1 MRRAAACPRA
11 GAEPYGSRHLVPPT
25 PIVVRSMRLP
35 TPSRARVRALLLL
48 LPFLL
53 QLGPARPFKLNVP
66 KVLLP
71 FSRELRVPF
80 VLEAEGGCY
89 AWYSTRHDTVTIEPI
104 YENVTTCSQ
113 KALLSTQSTQATKLS
128 SVVIAEELVTGHLLR
143 CDIIVDMINSIEII
157 SRTREIY
164 VEDSPLELTVRALD
178 VEGNTFSSLSG
189 MTFEWSIA
197 KDDDMESLELSSKIR
212 ILKYSEADYSPPD
225 YIVEMERAEKQGD
238 KILVSGIKT
247 GAAIIKVRIQEPI
260 YKKVAAALVRL
271 LVLEN
276 IFLVPSYDIYLLI
289 GAYIKYKVAKIVQ
302 GKITEVELPLEH
314 YELELHDHILTRGGS
329 ELTPVAKLDKDTAT
343 VTARQLGQISLVFVH
358 KNIHMR
364 AASGLPNCTIYV
376 VEAGFIGFTVYPGD
390 RWVLEVKQ
398 TYTVT
403 VEVYD
408 KASTKVYLS
417 DNLRI
422 THQFPKEYFEEFLSS
437 VNGSYHIVQVLKD
450 GITVIK
456 AALVS
461 VLQAGSEDYLPIPIS
476 HEQEVKIHLPIK
488 LTPSFL
494 AFPHHPME
502 ILYRHKVQVEGGS
515 GNFTW
520 TSSNQTV
527 VTVTIKGV
535 VTAGVVRGQSTV
547 QARDVQNPFHYGE
560 IQVYVLKLT
569 KMEILPFHADIEIG
583 QILEVPLMMYHTDRE
598 TRETIAFTDCSLLAL
613 DISMDKQGVFI
624 LAEEGNQK
632 PGLTFCSSIQLAA
645 KSLGHTLVM
654 VSATVFQEYFETSA
668 TFAAYEPLKS
678 INPVAVAL
686 VTWQSAKQMVF
697 EGGPGPWVLEPSRFF
712 LELIMEHEEKI
723 EVTQVRLPTKR
734 KQNQY
739 IYRTVCLE
747 LGEQVL
753 TFRVGN
759 QPGVLNPSP
768 AVEMVQVTFICAHP
782 ASMSVTPVYK
792 IAAGAHHCPLPQHN
806 KQLIP
811 VSSLR
816 NTVLELAM
824 FDQHRRKFDNFSSLV
839 LEWKSA
845 NETLAHFTDSKSMQ
859 MVAKDDGSG
868 QTRLHGHQL
877 LEVHHI
883 KGTVLIGVS
892 FVRYSERGSPR
903 EVSNLPTS
911 TAVELILVEDVSVVP
926 DNATIYNHP
935 AVKEVFDLVEGSGYF
950 LVNSSEEEM
959 VNTTYLEAESAIKVI
974 PLHPGSLTLEVYD
987 LCLAFLGSS
996 TVYLRV
1002 SDMHELEVDLIDKI
1016 EIGKS
1021 ILVSVRVLGFHR
1033 HPFRSKYFKYM
1044 KLKLQA
1050 ASPIVT
1056 LVRMEQVGEYSEV
1069 YVLRAVTIGQTTVV
1083 AMACDKMER
1092 KFTSTPRKV
1101 EVFPPFKLIPEEM
1114 TLIPH
1119 NMMQVMS
1126 EGGPQPQSI
1135 IHFSISNQTV
1145 AVVNRLGQVT
1155 AKAVGTAIIQGTI
1168 QAVSEDTG
1176 KVIVFS
1182 QGQVELEVVQ
1192 LRAVRIHAP
1201 ATRLITATKMPV
1213 YVMGLTSAL
1222 TPFSFGNANP
1232 GLIFHWSLSKRD
1244 VLDLLPRHSE
1254 VSLQVLPANNFA
1266 MVVYTKAAG
1275 RTSIKVTVQC
1285 LNVSAGQFEGNI
1297 AELSDEVQILVF
1309 DKLLLFSPECPAE
1322 QILMSTNSQLKLY
1335 TNREGAASVSSQI
1348 LQCFPNSSVIEENG
1362 QGLLRAG
1369 AITGTAVLEVTS
1381 LELFGVNQTI
1391 ITGVRVAPVSYLR
1404 ISTSPQLYT
1413 AGSPA
1418 LMAFPLGMAL
1428 TLTVQFY
1435 DNIGEN
1441 FHAQNTQLYLALNR
1455 DDLLLIRPGNKN
1467 YTYIAQAVNRGV
1479 TLLGIWDEKRPGMA
1493 DYIHVPVEHVIEPDL
1508 SKPIAVGDV
1517 ICFSTPLVNQEG
1529 EPGLWQIS
1537 PPGILETDSVSGAA
1551 FVRHAGTATIFH
1563 DIPGIVKTY
1572 REVVVNGSSRLSLHL
1587 GPKSYLTNTMN
1598 SSEFWVFVATSSAG
1612 ASLRGPCSPSQVYA
1626 ITNLLLPES
1635 HLLCQVEFSHTV
1647 LDIPA
1652 RKVFHVRSHFSIE
1665 KGLYAC
1671 IITAKPQSDEVLLAL
1686 SFAEAS
1692 VYVMVCLF
1700 SEQNKDGMQRIL
1712 VPFLPAFYVNQS
1724 ELVFSS
1730 EQLNGK
1736 IRVLG
1741 AEKVLEKLEVRPN
1754 CPVVIVRQPERSPNM
1769 PGLVSYPVSV
1779 ANLTSLQ
1786 QMAAPVL
1793 INLSCIL
1800 TGQSVTIT
1808 VRVLAGQHMFGPCNE
1823 AGIVQQLMGSYQI
1836 LLFTLFAVL
1845 ASTAVIFLTYSAF
1858 LTRMQTVPVV
1868 YVPTTATLQTG
1879 YSYPPVGTQQHNGR
1893 NRTQRWLWSVRRWQ
1907 V

>member
-1 MRRAAACPRA
+1 SLAL
-11 GAEPYGSRHLVPPT
+11 GVPQ
-25 PIVVRSMRLP
+25 RGR
-35 TPSRARVRALLLL
+35 PSPLL

-53 QLGPARPFKLNVP
+53 LLGPARPFRLNVP

-71 FSRELRVPF
+71 FSRDVHVPF
-80 VLEAEGGCY
+80 VLGAEGGCY
-89 AWYSTRHDTVTIEPI
+89 SWYSTRHDTVTIEPI
-104 YENVTTCSQ
+104 YENGTTCSQ

-128 SVVIAEELVTGHLLR
+128 SVVIAEELGVIVDHKLNMSHLLR

-197 KDDDMESLELSSKIR
+197 KDDDMEGLELSSKIR
-212 ILKYSEADYSPPD
+212 ILKYSEAEYSPPD
-225 YIVEMERAEKQGD
+225 YIVEMEQAGKQGD
-238 KILVSGIKT
+238 RTLVSGIKT
-247 GAAIIKVRIQEPI
+247 GAAIIKVRIQEPT

-276 IFLVPSYDIYLLI
+276 IFLIPSYDIYLLV
-289 GAYIKYKVAKIVQ
+289 GAYIQYQVAKIVQ

-314 YELELHDHILTRGGS
+314 YELELRDPIVAPGGS
-329 ELTPVAKLDKDTAT
+329 DLIPVARLDVDTAT
-343 VTARQLGQISLVFVH
+343 VTAVQLGQISLVFVH

-364 AASGLPNCTIYV
+364 AASGLPNCTVYV
-376 VEAGFIGFTVYPGD
+376 VEAGFLGFSVQPGD
-390 RWVLEVKQ
+390 RWVLEVKRA
-398 TYTVT
+398 YTIT

-408 KASTKVYLS
+408 KSSTKVYLS

-422 THQFPKEYFEEFLSS
+422 TRQFPKLYFEEFLSS
-437 VNGSYHIVQVLKD
+437 VNGSYHIVQVLKE

-456 AALVS
+456 ATLVS
-461 VLQAGSEDYLPIPIS
+461 DIS
-476 HEQEVKIHLPIK
+476 KLNWTQPLRTYHEQEVKIYFPIK

-502 ILYRHKVQVEGGS
+502 ILYRYKIQIEGGS

-547 QARDVQNPFHYGE
+547 QARDMQNPFHYGE
-560 IQVYVLKLT
+560 IKVYVLKLT

-583 QILEVPLMMYHTDRE
+583 QVLEVPLMMYHTDRE

-654 VSATVFQEYFETSA
+654 VSVTVFQEYFETSA
-668 TFAAYEPLKS
+668 TFAAYEPLKAL
-678 INPVAVAL
+678 NPVEVAL
-686 VTWQSAKQMVF
+686 VTWQSVKQMVF
-697 EGGPGPWVLEPSRFF
+697 DGGPGPWVLEPSRFF
-712 LELIMEHEEKI
+712 LELTVEHEEKI

-739 IYRTVCLE
+739 IYRILCLE

-753 TFRVGN
+753 TLRVGN

-768 AVEMVQVTFICAHP
+768 AVETVQVTFICAHP

-792 IAAGAHHCPLPQHN
+792 LAAGAQPCPLPQHN

-816 NTVLELAM
+816 NTVLELAV
-824 FDQHRRKFDNFSSLV
+824 FDQHRRKFDNFTSLV

-845 NETLAHFTDSKSMQ
+845 NESLAHFTDSKSMQ

-877 LEVHHI
+877 LEVHRI

-892 FVRYSERGSPR
+892 FVKYSERGSPR
-903 EVSNLPTS
+903 VISILPTS
-911 TAVELILVEDVSVVP
+911 TAVELLLVEDVTVVP

-935 AVKEVFDLVEGSGYF
+935 AVKEIFALVEGSGYF
-950 LVNSSEEEM
+950 SVNSSKEEM
-959 VNTTYLEAESAIKVI
+959 VNTTYLEAENSTADTS
-974 PLHPGSLTLEVYD
+974 SLS
-987 LCLAFLGSS
+987 F
-996 TVYLRV
+996 
-1002 SDMHELEVDLIDKI
+1002 
-1016 EIGKS
+1016 
-1021 ILVSVRVLGFHR
+1021 VRVLGFHR

-1050 ASPIVT
+1050 ASAIVT
-1056 LVRMEQVGEYSEV
+1056 LVLMEEVGEYSEV
-1069 YVLRAVTIGQTTVV
+1069 YVLRAVAIGQTTLV
-1083 AMACDKMER
+1083 ATAWDKMGR
-1092 KFTSTPRKV
+1092 KIMSASRKV

-1119 NMMQVMS
+1119 NMRQVMS

-1145 AVVNRLGQVT
+1145 AVVSRLGQVM

-1168 QAVSEDTG
+1168 QVVSEDTG

-1182 QGQVELEVVQ
+1182 KDQVELEVVQ

-1213 YVMGLTSAL
+1213 YVMGLTSTL

-1232 GLIFHWSLSKRD
+1232 GLIFHWSASKRD

-1254 VSLQVLPANNFA
+1254 ISLQVVPENNFA
-1266 MVVYTKAAG
+1266 IVVHTKAAG

-1285 LNVSAGQFEGNI
+1285 LNVSACQFEGNL

-1335 TNREGAASVSSQI
+1335 TNRDGAALVSSQI
-1348 LQCFPNSSVIEENG
+1348 LQCFPNSSVIEEHG

-1369 AITGTAVLEVTS
+1369 AVTGTAVLEVTS
-1381 LELFGVNQTI
+1381 LEHFGVNQTV

-1413 AGSPA
+1413 VRGTS

-1435 DNIGEN
+1435 DNIGEK

-1455 DDLLLIRPGNKN
+1455 DDLLLIRPGSKN

-1479 TLLGIWDEKRPGMA
+1479 TLLGIWDEKHPGMA
-1493 DYIHVPVEHVIEPDL
+1493 DYIQVPVEHVIEPDL

-1517 ICFSTPLVNQEG
+1517 ICFSTPLVNHEG
-1529 EPGLWQIS
+1529 EPGLWQVS
-1537 PPGILETDSVSGAA
+1537 PTGILEIDPLSGAA
-1551 FVRHAGTATIFH
+1551 VVKNAGTATILH

-1587 GPKSYLTNTMN
+1587 GPKSYLTNTPN
-1598 SSEFWVFVATSSAG
+1598 SSEVWVFVATGSAG
-1612 ASLRGPCSPSQVYA
+1612 TSLRGPCSPSQLYA
-1626 ITNLLLPES
+1626 VTSLLRPAS
-1635 HLLCQVEFSHTV
+1635 HLLCQVEFSSTV

-1652 RKVFHVRSHFSIE
+1652 SKVFRVRAHFSIE

-1671 IITAKPQSDEVLLAL
+1671 LITAKPQSDEVLLAL
-1686 SFAEAS
+1686 SFAEVS

-1700 SEQNKDGMQRIL
+1700 SEQSKDGMQRIL
-1712 VPFLPAFYVNQS
+1712 VPFLPAFYLNQS

-1730 EQLNGK
+1730 KQLNGK
-1736 IRVLG
+1736 IRVVG
-1741 AEKVLEKLEVRPN
+1741 AEKVLEKLEVHRKLSAP
-1754 CPVVIVRQPERSPNM
+1754 PFLGHIM

-1779 ANLTSLQ
+1779 VNLTSLH
-1786 QMAAPVL
+1786 QMATPIF
-1793 INLSCIL
+1793 INVSCIL
-1800 TGQSVTIT
+1800 TGQRVTI
-1808 VRVLAGQHMFGPCNE
+1808 ACNE

-1845 ASTAVIFLTYSAF
+1845 ASTAVIFLTYNAF
-1858 LTRMQTVPVV
+1858 LTRVQTVPIV
-1868 YVPTTATLQTG
+1868 YVPTSATPQTG
-1879 YSYPPVGTQQHNGR
+1879 KLETCQHSAR
-1893 NRTQRWLWSVRRWQ
+1893 NRTQLWLWSVRRRHI
-1907 V
+1907 

>member
-1 MRRAAACPRA
+1 MVNLSVICWGKVAPSLFCPDNKNMNKRIHI
-11 GAEPYGSRHLVPPT
+11 SL
-25 PIVVRSMRLP
+25 
-35 TPSRARVRALLLL
+35 
-48 LPFLL
+48 
-53 QLGPARPFKLNVP
+53 
-66 KVLLP
+66 
-71 FSRELRVPF
+71 FSR
-80 VLEAEGGCY
+80 
-89 AWYSTRHDTVTIEPI
+89 YSTRHDTVTIEPI
-104 YENVTTCSQ
+104 YENGTTCSQ

-178 VEGNTFSSLSG
+178 IEGNTFSSLSG
-189 MTFEWSIA
+189 MRFEWSIA
-197 KDDDMESLELSSKIR
+197 KDDDMEGLELSSKIR
-212 ILKYSEADYSPPD
+212 ILKYSEAEYSPPD
-225 YIVEMERAEKQGD
+225 YIVEMETAEKQGD
-238 KILVSGIKT
+238 RILVSGIKT
-247 GAAIIKVRIQEPI
+247 GAAVIKVRIQEPA

-276 IFLVPSYDIYLLI
+276 IFLIPSYDIYLLV

-302 GKITEVELPLEH
+302 GKITEVELPFEY
-314 YELELHDHILTRGGS
+314 YELELRDSIVAPGGS
-329 ELTPVAKLDKDTAT
+329 DVIPVAKLDVDTVT
-343 VTARQLGQISLVFVH
+343 VTAIQLGQISLVFVH

-376 VEAGFIGFTVYPGD
+376 VEAGFLGFTVQPGD
-390 RWVLEVKQ
+390 RWVLEVKRA
-398 TYTVT
+398 YTVT

-437 VNGSYHIVQVLKD
+437 DNGSYHVVQVLKD

-461 VLQAGSEDYLPIPIS
+461 VLLQTGSEDYLPVPIS
-476 HEQEVKIHLPIK
+476 HEQEVKIYLPIK

-494 AFPHHPME
+494 AFPHHPLE
-502 ILYRHKVQVEGGS
+502 ILYRYKVQ
-515 GNFTW
+515 
-520 TSSNQTV
+520 
-527 VTVTIKGV
+527 
-535 VTAGVVRGQSTV
+535 
-547 QARDVQNPFHYGE
+547 
-560 IQVYVLKLT
+560 
-569 KMEILPFHADIEIG
+569 
-583 QILEVPLMMYHTDRE
+583 
-598 TRETIAFTDCSLLAL
+598 AL
-613 DISMDKQGVFI
+613 
-624 LAEEGNQK
+624 
-632 PGLTFCSSIQLAA
+632 
-645 KSLGHTLVM
+645 
-654 VSATVFQEYFETSA
+654 
-668 TFAAYEPLKS
+668 
-678 INPVAVAL
+678 NPVQVAL
-686 VTWQSAKQMVF
+686 VTWQAVKQMVF

-712 LELIMEHEEKI
+712 LELTVEHEGKI
-723 EVTQVRLPTKR
+723 EVTQVRLPTTR

-739 IYRTVCLE
+739 IYRILCLE

-753 TFRVGN
+753 TLQVGN

-768 AVEMVQVTFICAHP
+768 AVETVQVTFICAHP

-792 IAAGAHHCPLPQHN
+792 IAAGAQPCPLPQHN

-816 NTVLELAM
+816 NTVLELAV

-845 NETLAHFTDSKSMQ
+845 NETLARFTDSRSMQ

-892 FVRYSERGSPR
+892 FVKYSQRGSPR
-903 EVSNLPTS
+903 EVTNLPTS
-911 TAVELILVEDVSVVP
+911 TSVELLLVEDVTVVP
-926 DNATIYNHP
+926 GNATIYNHP
-935 AVKEVFDLVEGSGYF
+935 AVKEIFDLVEGSGYF
-950 LVNSSEEEM
+950 LVNNSEKET
-959 VNTTYLEAESAIKVI
+959 VNTTYRETESAIEII
-974 PLHPGSLTLEVYD
+974 PLQPGSLILEVYD
-987 LCLAFLGSS
+987 LCLAFLGPA
-996 TVYLRV
+996 TVSLRV

-1021 ILVSVRVLGFHR
+1021 VLASVRVLGFHR
-1033 HPFRSKYFKYM
+1033 HPFQSKYFKYM
-1044 KLKLQA
+1044 KLRLQA
-1050 ASPIVT
+1050 ASAIVT
-1056 LVRMEQVGEYSEV
+1056 LVLMEEVGEYSEV
-1069 YVLRAVTIGQTTVV
+1069 YMLRAVAVGQTTLV
-1083 AMACDKMER
+1083 ATAWDKMGR
-1092 KFTSTPRKV
+1092 KFTSSPRKV

-1119 NMMQVMS
+1119 NMRQVMS

-1145 AVVNRLGQVT
+1145 AEVNRLGQVV
-1155 AKAVGTAIIQGTI
+1155 AKALGTATIQGTI

-1176 KVIVFS
+1176 KIIVFS
-1182 QGQVELEVVQ
+1182 KGQVGLQVVQ

-1222 TPFSFGNANP
+1222 TPFAFGNANP
-1232 GLIFHWSLSKRD
+1232 GLKFHWSMSKRD

-1254 VSLQVLPANNFA
+1254 VSLQVLPENNFA
-1266 MVVYTKAAG
+1266 MVVHTKAAG

-1285 LNVSAGQFEGNI
+1285 LNVSAGQLEGNL

-1309 DKLLLFSPECPAE
+1309 DKLLLFSPECPTE
-1322 QILMSTNSQLKLY
+1322 QILMSTNSQLKLHA
-1335 TNREGAASVSSQI
+1335 NREGAALVSSQI
-1348 LQCFPNSSVIEENG
+1348 LQCFPNSSVIEEHG

-1369 AITGTAVLEVTS
+1369 PVTGTAVLEVTS

-1391 ITGVRVAPVSYLR
+1391 LTGVRVAPVSYLR

-1413 AGSPA
+1413 TSSTS

-1435 DNIGEN
+1435 DNIGEK

-1455 DDLLLIRPGNKN
+1455 DDLLLIRPGTRN
-1467 YTYIAQAVNRGV
+1467 YTYVAQAVNRGV
-1479 TLLGIWDEKRPGMA
+1479 TVLGIWDEKHPGMA
-1493 DYIHVPVEHVIEPDL
+1493 DYVHVSVEHAIQPEL

-1517 ICFSTPLVNQEG
+1517 ICFSTPLVSHEG
-1529 EPGLWQIS
+1529 EPGLWQVS
-1537 PPGILETDSVSGAA
+1537 PTGILQTDPVSGAA
-1551 FVRHAGTATIFH
+1551 FVKNAGTATIFH

-1572 REVVVNGSSRLSLHL
+1572 REVVVNGSTRLSLTL
-1587 GPKSYLTNTMN
+1587 GPKSYLTNTLN
-1598 SSEFWVFVATSSAG
+1598 SSEFWVFVATGSAG

-1626 ITNLLLPES
+1626 VTHLLRPES
-1635 HLLCQVEFSHTV
+1635 HLLCQVEFSSTV

-1652 RKVFHVRSHFSIE
+1652 SKVFHIQPHFSIE

-1671 IITAKPQSDEVLLAL
+1671 VITAKPQSDEVLLAL

-1700 SEQNKDGMQRIL
+1700 SEQSKDGMQRIL
-1712 VPFLPAFYVNQS
+1712 VPFLPAFYLNQS
-1724 ELVFSS
+1724 EVVFSS
-1730 EQLNGK
+1730 KLLTGK

-1741 AEKVLEKLEVRPN
+1741 AEQVLEKLEVHPTS
-1754 CPVVIVRQPERSPNM
+1754 PVIIVRQPEHSPNM

-1779 ANLTSLQ
+1779 VNLTSLQ
-1786 QMAAPVL
+1786 QMAAPIY
-1793 INLSCIL
+1793 INVSCVL
-1800 TGQSVTIT
+1800 TGQRVTVS
-1808 VRVLAGQHMFGPCNE
+1808 VRVVAEPPVLSQCSE
-1823 AGIVQQLMGSYQI
+1823 AGIVQQLIGSYQI

-1845 ASTAVIFLTYSAF
+1845 ASTTVIFLTYNAF
-1858 LTRMQTVPVV
+1858 LTRVQNVPVV
-1868 YVPTTATLQTG
+1868 YVPTSATPQTG
-1879 YSYPPVGTQQHNGR
+1879 YSYPPVGPQQPNGR
-1893 NRTQRWLWSVRRWQ
+1893 NRTQLWLWSVRRRHF
-1907 V
+1907 

>member
-1 MRRAAACPRA
+1 MVNLSVICWGKVAPSLFCPDNKNMNKRIHI
-11 GAEPYGSRHLVPPT
+11 SL
-25 PIVVRSMRLP
+25 
-35 TPSRARVRALLLL
+35 
-48 LPFLL
+48 
-53 QLGPARPFKLNVP
+53 
-66 KVLLP
+66 
-71 FSRELRVPF
+71 FSR
-80 VLEAEGGCY
+80 
-89 AWYSTRHDTVTIEPI
+89 YSTRHDTVTIEPI
-104 YENVTTCSQ
+104 YENGTTCSQ

-178 VEGNTFSSLSG
+178 IEGNTFSSLSG
-189 MTFEWSIA
+189 MRFEWSIA
-197 KDDDMESLELSSKIR
+197 KDDDMEGLELSSKIR
-212 ILKYSEADYSPPD
+212 ILKYSEAEYSPPD
-225 YIVEMERAEKQGD
+225 YIVEMETAEKQGD
-238 KILVSGIKT
+238 RILVSGIKT
-247 GAAIIKVRIQEPI
+247 GAAVIKVRIQEPA

-276 IFLVPSYDIYLLI
+276 IFLIPSYDIYLLV

-302 GKITEVELPLEH
+302 GKITEVELPFEY
-314 YELELHDHILTRGGS
+314 YELELRDSIVAPGGS
-329 ELTPVAKLDKDTAT
+329 DVIPVAKLDVDTVT
-343 VTARQLGQISLVFVH
+343 VTAIQLGQISLVFVH

-376 VEAGFIGFTVYPGD
+376 VEAGFLGFTVQPGD
-390 RWVLEVKQ
+390 RWVLEVKRA
-398 TYTVT
+398 YTVT

-437 VNGSYHIVQVLKD
+437 DNGSYHVVQVLKD

-461 VLQAGSEDYLPIPIS
+461 VLLQTGSEDYLPVPIS
-476 HEQEVKIHLPIK
+476 HEQEVKIYLPIK

-494 AFPHHPME
+494 AFPHHPLE
-502 ILYRHKVQVEGGS
+502 ILYRYKVQVEGGS

-535 VTAGVVRGQSTV
+535 VTAGMVRGQSTV

-583 QILEVPLMMYHTDRE
+583 QVLEVPLMMYHTDRE
-598 TRETIAFTDCSLLAL
+598 TRETIAFTDCSLLSL
-613 DISMDKQGVFI
+613 DIGMDKQGVFI

-632 PGLTFCSSIQLAA
+632 PGLAFCSSIQLAA
-645 KSLGHTLVM
+645 KSLGHTLVRAS
-654 VSATVFQEYFETSA
+654 VTVFQEYFETSA
-668 TFAAYEPLKS
+668 TFAAYEPLKAL
-678 INPVAVAL
+678 NPVQVAL
-686 VTWQSAKQMVF
+686 VTWQAVKQMVF

-712 LELIMEHEEKI
+712 LELTVEHEGKI
-723 EVTQVRLPTKR
+723 EVTQVRLPTTR

-739 IYRTVCLE
+739 IYRILCLE
-747 LGEQVL
+747 LGEQ
-753 TFRVGN
+753 
-759 QPGVLNPSP
+759 
-768 AVEMVQVTFICAHP
+768 
-782 ASMSVTPVYK
+782 
-792 IAAGAHHCPLPQHN
+792 
-806 KQLIP
+806 IP

-816 NTVLELAM
+816 NTVLELAV

-845 NETLAHFTDSKSMQ
+845 NETLARFTDSRSMQ

-892 FVRYSERGSPR
+892 FVKYSQRGSPR
-903 EVSNLPTS
+903 EVTNLPTS
-911 TAVELILVEDVSVVP
+911 TSVELLLVEDVTVVP
-926 DNATIYNHP
+926 GNATIYNHP
-935 AVKEVFDLVEGSGYF
+935 AVKEIFDLVEGSGYF
-950 LVNSSEEEM
+950 LVNNSEKET
-959 VNTTYLEAESAIKVI
+959 VNTTYRETESAIEII
-974 PLHPGSLTLEVYD
+974 PLQPGSLILEVYD
-987 LCLAFLGSS
+987 LCLAFLGPA
-996 TVYLRV
+996 TVSLRV

-1021 ILVSVRVLGFHR
+1021 VLASVRVLGFHR
-1033 HPFRSKYFKYM
+1033 HPFQSKYFKYM
-1044 KLKLQA
+1044 KLRLQA
-1050 ASPIVT
+1050 ASAIVT
-1056 LVRMEQVGEYSEV
+1056 LVLMEEVGEYSEV
-1069 YVLRAVTIGQTTVV
+1069 YMLRAVAVGQTTLV
-1083 AMACDKMER
+1083 ATAWDKMGR
-1092 KFTSTPRKV
+1092 KFTSSPRKV

-1119 NMMQVMS
+1119 NMRQVMS

-1145 AVVNRLGQVT
+1145 AEVNRLGQVV
-1155 AKAVGTAIIQGTI
+1155 AKALGTATIQGTI

-1176 KVIVFS
+1176 KIIVFS
-1182 QGQVELEVVQ
+1182 KGQVGLQVVQ

-1222 TPFSFGNANP
+1222 TPFAFGNANP
-1232 GLIFHWSLSKRD
+1232 GLKFHWSMSKRD

-1254 VSLQVLPANNFA
+1254 VSLQVLPENNFA
-1266 MVVYTKAAG
+1266 MVVHTKAAG

-1285 LNVSAGQFEGNI
+1285 LNVSAGQLEGNL

-1309 DKLLLFSPECPAE
+1309 DKLLLFSPECPTE
-1322 QILMSTNSQLKLY
+1322 QILMSTNSQLKLHA
-1335 TNREGAASVSSQI
+1335 NREGAALVSSQI
-1348 LQCFPNSSVIEENG
+1348 LQCFPNSSVIEEHG

-1369 AITGTAVLEVTS
+1369 PVTGTAVLEVTS

-1391 ITGVRVAPVSYLR
+1391 LTGVRVAPVSYLR

-1413 AGSPA
+1413 TSSTS

-1435 DNIGEN
+1435 DNIGEK

-1455 DDLLLIRPGNKN
+1455 DDLLLIRPGTRN
-1467 YTYIAQAVNRGV
+1467 YTYVAQAVNRGV
-1479 TLLGIWDEKRPGMA
+1479 TVLGIWDEKHPGMA
-1493 DYIHVPVEHVIEPDL
+1493 DYVHVSVEHAIQPEL

-1517 ICFSTPLVNQEG
+1517 ICFSTPLVSHEG
-1529 EPGLWQIS
+1529 EPGLWQVS
-1537 PPGILETDSVSGAA
+1537 PTGILQTDPVSGAA
-1551 FVRHAGTATIFH
+1551 FVKNAGTATIFH

-1572 REVVVNGSSRLSLHL
+1572 REVVVNGSTRLSLTL
-1587 GPKSYLTNTMN
+1587 GPKSYLTNTLN
-1598 SSEFWVFVATSSAG
+1598 SSEFWVFVATGSAG

-1626 ITNLLLPES
+1626 VTHLLRPES
-1635 HLLCQVEFSHTV
+1635 HLLCQVEFSSTV

-1652 RKVFHVRSHFSIE
+1652 SKVFHIQPHFSIE

-1671 IITAKPQSDEVLLAL
+1671 VITAKPQSDEVLLAL

-1700 SEQNKDGMQRIL
+1700 SEQSKDGMQRIL
-1712 VPFLPAFYVNQS
+1712 VPFLPAFYLNQS
-1724 ELVFSS
+1724 EVVFSS
-1730 EQLNGK
+1730 KLLTGK

-1741 AEKVLEKLEVRPN
+1741 AEQVLEKLEVHPTS
-1754 CPVVIVRQPERSPNM
+1754 PVIIVRQPEHSPNM

-1779 ANLTSLQ
+1779 VNLTSLQ
-1786 QMAAPVL
+1786 QMAAPIY
-1793 INLSCIL
+1793 INVSCVL
-1800 TGQSVTIT
+1800 TGQRVTVS
-1808 VRVLAGQHMFGPCNE
+1808 VRVVAEPPVLSQCSE
-1823 AGIVQQLMGSYQI
+1823 AGIVQQLIGSYQI

-1845 ASTAVIFLTYSAF
+1845 ASTTVIFLTYNAF
-1858 LTRMQTVPVV
+1858 LTRVQNVPVV
-1868 YVPTTATLQTG
+1868 YVPTSATPQTG
-1879 YSYPPVGTQQHNGR
+1879 YSYPPVGPQQPNGR
-1893 NRTQRWLWSVRRWQ
+1893 NRTQLWLWSVRRRHF
-1907 V
+1907 

>member
-1 MRRAAACPRA
+1 MRRAAACQRA
-11 GAEPYGSRHLVPPT
+11 GAALDGRRHLVPAPHLDF
-25 PIVVRSMRLP
+25 SMRPARRGRPPPRLLLP
-35 TPSRARVRALLLL
+35 LPLLLL
-48 LPFLL
+48 
-53 QLGPARPFKLNVP
+53 LGPARPFKLNVP

-71 FSRELRVPF
+71 FSPELRVPF

-89 AWYSTRHDTVTIEPI
+89 SWYSTRHDTVTIEPI
-104 YENVTTCSQ
+104 YENGTTCSQ

-178 VEGNTFSSLSG
+178 IEGNTFSSLSG
-189 MTFEWSIA
+189 MRFEWSIA
-197 KDDDMESLELSSKIR
+197 KDDDMEGLELSSKIR
-212 ILKYSEADYSPPD
+212 ILKYSEAEYSPPD
-225 YIVEMERAEKQGD
+225 YIVEMETAEKQGD
-238 KILVSGIKT
+238 RILVSGIKT
-247 GAAIIKVRIQEPI
+247 GAAVIKVRIQEPT

-276 IFLVPSYDIYLLI
+276 IFLIPSYDIYLLV

-302 GKITEVELPLEH
+302 GKITEVELPFEY
-314 YELELHDHILTRGGS
+314 YELELRDSIVAPGGS
-329 ELTPVAKLDKDTAT
+329 DVIPVAKLDVDTVT
-343 VTARQLGQISLVFVH
+343 VTAIQLGQISLVFVH

-376 VEAGFIGFTVYPGD
+376 VEAGFLGFTVQPGD
-390 RWVLEVKQ
+390 RWVLEVKRA
-398 TYTVT
+398 YTVT

-437 VNGSYHIVQVLKD
+437 DNGSYHVVQVLKD

-461 VLQAGSEDYLPIPIS
+461 VLLQTGSEDYLPVPIS
-476 HEQEVKIHLPIK
+476 HEQEVKIYLPIK

-494 AFPHHPME
+494 AFPHHPLE
-502 ILYRHKVQVEGGS
+502 ILYRYKVQVEGGS

-535 VTAGVVRGQSTV
+535 VTAGMVRGQSTV

-583 QILEVPLMMYHTDRE
+583 QVLEVPLMMYHTDRE
-598 TRETIAFTDCSLLAL
+598 TRETIAFTDCSLLSL
-613 DISMDKQGVFI
+613 DIGMDKQGVFI

-632 PGLTFCSSIQLAA
+632 PGLAFCSSIQLAA
-645 KSLGHTLVM
+645 KSLGHTLVRAS
-654 VSATVFQEYFETSA
+654 VTVFQEYFETSA
-668 TFAAYEPLKS
+668 TFAAYEPLKAL
-678 INPVAVAL
+678 NPVQVAL
-686 VTWQSAKQMVF
+686 VTWQAVKQMVF

-712 LELIMEHEEKI
+712 LELTVEHEGKI
-723 EVTQVRLPTKR
+723 EVTQVRLPTTR

-739 IYRTVCLE
+739 IYRILCLE

-753 TFRVGN
+753 TLQVGN

-768 AVEMVQVTFICAHP
+768 AVETVQVTFICAHP

-792 IAAGAHHCPLPQHN
+792 IAAGAQPCPLPQHN

-816 NTVLELAM
+816 NTVLELAV

-845 NETLAHFTDSKSMQ
+845 NETLARFTDSRSMQ

-892 FVRYSERGSPR
+892 FVKYSQRGSPR
-903 EVSNLPTS
+903 EVTNLPTS
-911 TAVELILVEDVSVVP
+911 TSVELLLVEDVTVVP
-926 DNATIYNHP
+926 GNATIYNHP
-935 AVKEVFDLVEGSGYF
+935 AVKEIFDLVEGSGYF
-950 LVNSSEEEM
+950 LVNNSEKET
-959 VNTTYLEAESAIKVI
+959 VNTTYRETESAIEII
-974 PLHPGSLTLEVYD
+974 PLQPGSLILEVYD
-987 LCLAFLGSS
+987 LCLAFLGPA
-996 TVYLRV
+996 TVSLRV

-1021 ILVSVRVLGFHR
+1021 VLASVRVLGFHR
-1033 HPFRSKYFKYM
+1033 HPFQSKYFKYM
-1044 KLKLQA
+1044 KLRLQA
-1050 ASPIVT
+1050 ASAIVT
-1056 LVRMEQVGEYSEV
+1056 LVLMEEVGEYSEV
-1069 YVLRAVTIGQTTVV
+1069 YMLRAVAVGQTTLV
-1083 AMACDKMER
+1083 ATAWDKMGR
-1092 KFTSTPRKV
+1092 KFTSSPRKV

-1119 NMMQVMS
+1119 NMRQVMS

-1145 AVVNRLGQVT
+1145 AEVNRLGQVV
-1155 AKAVGTAIIQGTI
+1155 AKALGTATIQGTI

-1176 KVIVFS
+1176 KIIVFS
-1182 QGQVELEVVQ
+1182 
-1192 LRAVRIHAP
+1192 
-1201 ATRLITATKMPV
+1201 KMPV

-1222 TPFSFGNANP
+1222 TPFAFGNANP
-1232 GLIFHWSLSKRD
+1232 GLKFHWSMSKRD

-1254 VSLQVLPANNFA
+1254 VSLQVLPENNFA
-1266 MVVYTKAAG
+1266 MVVHTKAAG

-1285 LNVSAGQFEGNI
+1285 LNVSAGQLEGNL

-1309 DKLLLFSPECPAE
+1309 DKLLLFSPECPTE
-1322 QILMSTNSQLKLY
+1322 QILMSTNSQLKLHA
-1335 TNREGAASVSSQI
+1335 NREGAALVSSQI
-1348 LQCFPNSSVIEENG
+1348 LQCFPNSSVIEEHG

-1369 AITGTAVLEVTS
+1369 PVTGTAVLEVTS

-1391 ITGVRVAPVSYLR
+1391 LTGVRVAPVSYLR

-1413 AGSPA
+1413 TSSTS

-1435 DNIGEN
+1435 DNIGEK

-1455 DDLLLIRPGNKN
+1455 DDLLLIRPGTRN
-1467 YTYIAQAVNRGV
+1467 YTYVAQAVNRGV
-1479 TLLGIWDEKRPGMA
+1479 TVLGIWDEKHPGMA
-1493 DYIHVPVEHVIEPDL
+1493 DYVHVSVEHAIQPEL

-1517 ICFSTPLVNQEG
+1517 ICFSTPLVSHEG
-1529 EPGLWQIS
+1529 EPGLWQVS
-1537 PPGILETDSVSGAA
+1537 PTGILQTDPVSGAA
-1551 FVRHAGTATIFH
+1551 FVKNAGTATIFH

-1572 REVVVNGSSRLSLHL
+1572 REVVVNGSTRLSLTL
-1587 GPKSYLTNTMN
+1587 GPKSYLTNTLN
-1598 SSEFWVFVATSSAG
+1598 SSEFWVFVATGSAG

-1626 ITNLLLPES
+1626 VTHLLRPES
-1635 HLLCQVEFSHTV
+1635 HLLCQVEFSSTV

-1652 RKVFHVRSHFSIE
+1652 SKVFHIQPHFSIE

-1671 IITAKPQSDEVLLAL
+1671 VITAKPQSDEVLLAL

-1700 SEQNKDGMQRIL
+1700 SEQSKDGMQRIL
-1712 VPFLPAFYVNQS
+1712 VPFLPAFYLNQS
-1724 ELVFSS
+1724 EVVFSS
-1730 EQLNGK
+1730 KLLTGK

-1741 AEKVLEKLEVRPN
+1741 AEQVLEKLEVHPTS
-1754 CPVVIVRQPERSPNM
+1754 PVIIVRQPEHSPNM

-1779 ANLTSLQ
+1779 VNLTSLQ
-1786 QMAAPVL
+1786 QMAAPIY
-1793 INLSCIL
+1793 INVSCVL
-1800 TGQSVTIT
+1800 TGQRVTVS
-1808 VRVLAGQHMFGPCNE
+1808 VRVVAEPPVLSQCSE
-1823 AGIVQQLMGSYQI
+1823 AGIVQQLIGSYQI

-1845 ASTAVIFLTYSAF
+1845 ASTTVIFLTYNAF
-1858 LTRMQTVPVV
+1858 LTRVQNVPVV
-1868 YVPTTATLQTG
+1868 YVPTSATPQTG
-1879 YSYPPVGTQQHNGR
+1879 YSYPPVGPQQPNGR
-1893 NRTQRWLWSVRRWQ
+1893 NRTQLWLWSVRRRHF
-1907 V
+1907 

>member
-1 MRRAAACPRA
+1 MVNLSVICWGKVAPSLFCPDNKNMNKRIHI
-11 GAEPYGSRHLVPPT
+11 SL
-25 PIVVRSMRLP
+25 
-35 TPSRARVRALLLL
+35 
-48 LPFLL
+48 
-53 QLGPARPFKLNVP
+53 
-66 KVLLP
+66 
-71 FSRELRVPF
+71 FSR
-80 VLEAEGGCY
+80 
-89 AWYSTRHDTVTIEPI
+89 YSTRHDTVTIEPI
-104 YENVTTCSQ
+104 YENGTTCSQ

-178 VEGNTFSSLSG
+178 IEGNTFSSLSG
-189 MTFEWSIA
+189 MRFEWSIA
-197 KDDDMESLELSSKIR
+197 KDDDMEGLELSSKIR
-212 ILKYSEADYSPPD
+212 ILKYSEAEYSPPD
-225 YIVEMERAEKQGD
+225 YIVEMETAEKQGD
-238 KILVSGIKT
+238 RILVSGIKT
-247 GAAIIKVRIQEPI
+247 GAAVIKVRIQEPA

-276 IFLVPSYDIYLLI
+276 IFLIPSYDIYLLV

-302 GKITEVELPLEH
+302 GKITEVELPFEY
-314 YELELHDHILTRGGS
+314 YELELRDSIVAPGGS
-329 ELTPVAKLDKDTAT
+329 DVIPVAKLDVDTVT
-343 VTARQLGQISLVFVH
+343 VTAIQLGQISLVFVH

-376 VEAGFIGFTVYPGD
+376 VEAGFLGFTVQPGD
-390 RWVLEVKQ
+390 RWVLEVKRA
-398 TYTVT
+398 YTVT

-437 VNGSYHIVQVLKD
+437 DNGSYHVVQVLKD

-461 VLQAGSEDYLPIPIS
+461 VLLQTGSEDYLPVPIS
-476 HEQEVKIHLPIK
+476 HEQEVKIYLPIK

-494 AFPHHPME
+494 AFPHHPLE
-502 ILYRHKVQVEGGS
+502 ILYRYKVQVEGGS

-535 VTAGVVRGQSTV
+535 VTAGMVRGQSTV

-583 QILEVPLMMYHTDRE
+583 QVLEVPLMMYHTDRE
-598 TRETIAFTDCSLLAL
+598 TRETIAFTDCSLLSL
-613 DISMDKQGVFI
+613 DIGMDKQGVFI

-632 PGLTFCSSIQLAA
+632 PGLAFCSSIQLAA
-645 KSLGHTLVM
+645 KSLGHTLVRAS
-654 VSATVFQEYFETSA
+654 VTVFQEYFETSA
-668 TFAAYEPLKS
+668 TFAAYEPLKAL
-678 INPVAVAL
+678 NPVQVAL
-686 VTWQSAKQMVF
+686 VTWQAVKQMVF

-712 LELIMEHEEKI
+712 LELTVEHEGKI
-723 EVTQVRLPTKR
+723 EVTQVRLPTTR

-739 IYRTVCLE
+739 IYRILCLE

-753 TFRVGN
+753 TLQVGN

-768 AVEMVQVTFICAHP
+768 AVETVQVTFICAHP

-792 IAAGAHHCPLPQHN
+792 IAAGAQPCPLPQHN

-816 NTVLELAM
+816 NTVLELAV

-845 NETLAHFTDSKSMQ
+845 NETLARFTDSRSMQ

-892 FVRYSERGSPR
+892 FVKYSQRGSPR
-903 EVSNLPTS
+903 EVTNLPTS
-911 TAVELILVEDVSVVP
+911 TSVELLLVEDVTVVP
-926 DNATIYNHP
+926 GNATIYNHP
-935 AVKEVFDLVEGSGYF
+935 AVKEIFDLVEGSGYF
-950 LVNSSEEEM
+950 LVNNSEKET
-959 VNTTYLEAESAIKVI
+959 VNTTYRETESAIEII
-974 PLHPGSLTLEVYD
+974 PLQPGSLILEVYD
-987 LCLAFLGSS
+987 LCLAFLGPA
-996 TVYLRV
+996 TVSLRV

-1021 ILVSVRVLGFHR
+1021 VLASVRVLGFHR
-1033 HPFRSKYFKYM
+1033 HPFQSKYFKYM
-1044 KLKLQA
+1044 KLRLQA
-1050 ASPIVT
+1050 ASAIVT
-1056 LVRMEQVGEYSEV
+1056 LVLMEEVGEYSEV
-1069 YVLRAVTIGQTTVV
+1069 YMLRAVAVGQTTLV
-1083 AMACDKMER
+1083 ATAWDKMGR
-1092 KFTSTPRKV
+1092 KFTSSPRKV

-1119 NMMQVMS
+1119 NMRQVMS

-1145 AVVNRLGQVT
+1145 AEVNRLGQVV
-1155 AKAVGTAIIQGTI
+1155 AKALGTATIQGTI

-1176 KVIVFS
+1176 KIIVFS
-1182 QGQVELEVVQ
+1182 
-1192 LRAVRIHAP
+1192 
-1201 ATRLITATKMPV
+1201 KMPV

-1222 TPFSFGNANP
+1222 TPFAFGNANP
-1232 GLIFHWSLSKRD
+1232 GLKFHWSMSKRD

-1254 VSLQVLPANNFA
+1254 VSLQVLPENNFA
-1266 MVVYTKAAG
+1266 MVVHTKAAG

-1285 LNVSAGQFEGNI
+1285 LNVSAGQLEGNL

-1309 DKLLLFSPECPAE
+1309 DKLLLFSPECPTE
-1322 QILMSTNSQLKLY
+1322 QILMSTNSQLKLHA
-1335 TNREGAASVSSQI
+1335 NREGAALVSSQI
-1348 LQCFPNSSVIEENG
+1348 LQCFPNSSVIEEHG

-1369 AITGTAVLEVTS
+1369 PVTGTAVLEVTS

-1391 ITGVRVAPVSYLR
+1391 LTGVRVAPVSYLR

-1413 AGSPA
+1413 TSSTS

-1435 DNIGEN
+1435 DNIGEK

-1455 DDLLLIRPGNKN
+1455 DDLLLIRPGTRN
-1467 YTYIAQAVNRGV
+1467 YTYVAQAVNRGV
-1479 TLLGIWDEKRPGMA
+1479 TVLGIWDEKHPGMA
-1493 DYIHVPVEHVIEPDL
+1493 DYVHVSVEHAIQPEL

-1517 ICFSTPLVNQEG
+1517 ICFSTPLVSHEG
-1529 EPGLWQIS
+1529 EPGLWQVS
-1537 PPGILETDSVSGAA
+1537 PTGILQTDPVSGAA
-1551 FVRHAGTATIFH
+1551 FVKNAGTATIFH

-1572 REVVVNGSSRLSLHL
+1572 REVVVNGSTRLSLTL
-1587 GPKSYLTNTMN
+1587 GPKSYLTNTLN
-1598 SSEFWVFVATSSAG
+1598 SSEFWVFVATGSAG

-1626 ITNLLLPES
+1626 VTHLLRPES
-1635 HLLCQVEFSHTV
+1635 HLLCQVEFSSTV

-1652 RKVFHVRSHFSIE
+1652 SKVFHIQPHFSIE

-1671 IITAKPQSDEVLLAL
+1671 VITAKPQSDEVLLAL

-1700 SEQNKDGMQRIL
+1700 SEQSKDGMQRIL
-1712 VPFLPAFYVNQS
+1712 VPFLPAFYLNQS
-1724 ELVFSS
+1724 EVVFSS
-1730 EQLNGK
+1730 KLLTGK

-1741 AEKVLEKLEVRPN
+1741 AEQVLEKLEVHPTS
-1754 CPVVIVRQPERSPNM
+1754 PVIIVRQPEHSPNM

-1779 ANLTSLQ
+1779 VNLTSLQ
-1786 QMAAPVL
+1786 QMAAPIY
-1793 INLSCIL
+1793 INVSCVL
-1800 TGQSVTIT
+1800 TGQRVTVS
-1808 VRVLAGQHMFGPCNE
+1808 VRVVAEPPVLSQCSE
-1823 AGIVQQLMGSYQI
+1823 AGIVQQLIGSYQI

-1845 ASTAVIFLTYSAF
+1845 ASTTVIFLTYNAF
-1858 LTRMQTVPVV
+1858 LTRVQNVPVV
-1868 YVPTTATLQTG
+1868 YVPTSATPQTG
-1879 YSYPPVGTQQHNGR
+1879 YSYPPVGPQQPNGR
-1893 NRTQRWLWSVRRWQ
+1893 NRTQLWLWSVRRRHF
-1907 V
+1907 

>member
-1 MRRAAACPRA
+1 MAAKEWQSSSLTRLAPAC
-11 GAEPYGSRHLVPPT
+11 GSRG
-25 PIVVRSMRLP
+25 R
-35 TPSRARVRALLLL
+35 PSPLL

-53 QLGPARPFKLNVP
+53 LLGPARPFRLNVP

-71 FSRELRVPF
+71 FSRDVHVPF
-80 VLEAEGGCY
+80 VLGAEGGY
-89 AWYSTRHDTVTIEPI
+89 TFIYSHI
-104 YENVTTCSQ
+104 
-113 KALLSTQSTQATKLS
+113 
-128 SVVIAEELVTGHLLR
+128 LVTGHLLR

-197 KDDDMESLELSSKIR
+197 KDDDMEGLEL
-212 ILKYSEADYSPPD
+212 ILKYSEAEYSPPD
-225 YIVEMERAEKQGD
+225 YIVEMEQAGKQGD
-238 KILVSGIKT
+238 RTLVSGIKT
-247 GAAIIKVRIQEPI
+247 GAAIIKVRIQEPT

-276 IFLVPSYDIYLLI
+276 IFLIPSYDIYLLV
-289 GAYIKYKVAKIVQ
+289 GAYIQYQVAKIVQ
-302 GKITEVELPLEH
+302 GKITELPLEH
-314 YELELHDHILTRGGS
+314 YELELRDPIVAPGGS
-329 ELTPVAKLDKDTAT
+329 DLIPVARLDVDTAT
-343 VTARQLGQISLVFVH
+343 VTAVQLGQISLVFVH

-364 AASGLPNCTIYV
+364 AASGLPNCTVYV
-376 VEAGFIGFTVYPGD
+376 VEAGFLGFSVQPGD
-390 RWVLEVKQ
+390 RWVLEVKRA
-398 TYTVT
+398 YTIT

-408 KASTKVYLS
+408 KSSTKVYLS

-422 THQFPKEYFEEFLSS
+422 TRQFPKLYFEEFLSS
-437 VNGSYHIVQVLKD
+437 VNGSYHIVQVLKE

-456 AALVS
+456 ATLVS
-461 VLQAGSEDYLPIPIS
+461 VLLQAGSEDYLPVPIS
-476 HEQEVKIHLPIK
+476 HEQEVKIYFPIK

-502 ILYRHKVQVEGGS
+502 ILYRYKIQIEGGS

-547 QARDVQNPFHYGE
+547 QARDMQNPFHYGE
-560 IQVYVLKLT
+560 IKVYVLKLT

-583 QILEVPLMMYHTDRE
+583 QVLEVPLMMYHTDRE

-654 VSATVFQEYFETSA
+654 VSVTVFQEYFETSA
-668 TFAAYEPLKS
+668 TFAAYEPLKAL
-678 INPVAVAL
+678 NPVEVAL
-686 VTWQSAKQMVF
+686 VTWQSVKQMVF
-697 EGGPGPWVLEPSRFF
+697 DGGPGPWVLEPSRFF
-712 LELIMEHEEKI
+712 LELTVEHEEKI

-739 IYRTVCLE
+739 IYRILCLE

-753 TFRVGN
+753 TLRVGN

-768 AVEMVQVTFICAHP
+768 AVETVQVTFICAHP

-792 IAAGAHHCPLPQHN
+792 LAAGAQPCPLPQHN

-816 NTVLELAM
+816 NTVLELAV
-824 FDQHRRKFDNFSSLV
+824 FDQHRRKFDNFTSLV

-845 NETLAHFTDSKSMQ
+845 NESLAHFTDSKSMQ

-877 LEVHHI
+877 LEVHRI

-892 FVRYSERGSPR
+892 FVKYSERGSPR
-903 EVSNLPTS
+903 EVSILPTS
-911 TAVELILVEDVSVVP
+911 TAVELLLVEDVTVVP

-935 AVKEVFDLVEGSGYF
+935 AVKEIFALVEGSGYF
-950 LVNSSEEEM
+950 SVNSSKEEM
-959 VNTTYLEAESAIKVI
+959 VNTTYLEAESAIEII

-987 LCLAFLGSS
+987 LCLAFLGPA
-996 TVYLRV
+996 TVYIHV

-1021 ILVSVRVLGFHR
+1021 VLVSVRVLGFHR

-1050 ASPIVT
+1050 ASAIVT
-1056 LVRMEQVGEYSEV
+1056 LVLMEEVGEYSEV
-1069 YVLRAVTIGQTTVV
+1069 YVLRAVAIGQTTLV
-1083 AMACDKMER
+1083 ATAWDKMGR
-1092 KFTSTPRKV
+1092 KIMSASRKV
-1101 EVFPPFKLIPEEM
+1101 EVRMLTISFCLNI
-1114 TLIPH
+1114 L
-1119 NMMQVMS
+1119 QVMS

-1145 AVVNRLGQVT
+1145 AVVSRLGQVM

-1168 QAVSEDTG
+1168 QVVSEDTG
-1176 KVIVFS
+1176 KVID
-1182 QGQVELEVVQ
+1182 QVELEVVQ

-1213 YVMGLTSAL
+1213 YVMGLTSTL

-1232 GLIFHWSLSKRD
+1232 GLIFHWSASKRD

-1254 VSLQVLPANNFA
+1254 ISLQVVPENNFA
-1266 MVVYTKAAG
+1266 IVVHTKAAG

-1285 LNVSAGQFEGNI
+1285 LNVSACQFEGNL

-1335 TNREGAASVSSQI
+1335 TNRDGAALVSSQI
-1348 LQCFPNSSVIEENG
+1348 LQCFPNSSVIEEHG

-1369 AITGTAVLEVTS
+1369 AVTGTAVLEVTS
-1381 LELFGVNQTI
+1381 LEHFGVNQTV

-1413 AGSPA
+1413 VRGTS

-1435 DNIGEN
+1435 DNIGEK

-1455 DDLLLIRPGNKN
+1455 YNDLLLIRPGSKN

-1479 TLLGIWDEKRPGMA
+1479 TLLGIWDEKHPGMA
-1493 DYIHVPVEHVIEPDL
+1493 DYIQVPVEHVIEPDL

-1517 ICFSTPLVNQEG
+1517 ICFSTPLVNHEG
-1529 EPGLWQIS
+1529 EPGLWQVS
-1537 PPGILETDSVSGAA
+1537 PTGILEIDPLSGAA
-1551 FVRHAGTATIFH
+1551 VVKNAGTATILH

-1572 REVVVNGSSRLSLHL
+1572 REVFIATLFCWRDQRPIVIILAHSFFLFSLL
-1587 GPKSYLTNTMN
+1587 
-1598 SSEFWVFVATSSAG
+1598 
-1612 ASLRGPCSPSQVYA
+1612 GPCSPSQLYA
-1626 ITNLLLPES
+1626 VTSLLRPAS
-1635 HLLCQVEFSHTV
+1635 HLLCQVEFSSTV

-1652 RKVFHVRSHFSIE
+1652 SKVFRVRAHFSIE

-1671 IITAKPQSDEVLLAL
+1671 LITAKPQSDEVLLAL
-1686 SFAEAS
+1686 SFAEVS

-1700 SEQNKDGMQRIL
+1700 SEQSKDGMQRIL
-1712 VPFLPAFYVNQS
+1712 VPFLPAFYLNQS

-1730 EQLNGK
+1730 KQLNGK
-1736 IRVLG
+1736 IRVVG
-1741 AEKVLEKLEVRPN
+1741 AEKVLEKLEVHRKLSAP
-1754 CPVVIVRQPERSPNM
+1754 PFLGHMHTFLPSAGRWTILFWGER
-1769 PGLVSYPVSV
+1769 
-1779 ANLTSLQ
+1779 
-1786 QMAAPVL
+1786 
-1793 INLSCIL
+1793 
-1800 TGQSVTIT
+1800 
-1808 VRVLAGQHMFGPCNE
+1808 
-1823 AGIVQQLMGSYQI
+1823 
-1836 LLFTLFAVL
+1836 
-1845 ASTAVIFLTYSAF
+1845 
-1858 LTRMQTVPVV
+1858 
-1868 YVPTTATLQTG
+1868 AT
-1879 YSYPPVGTQQHNGR
+1879 PPP
-1893 NRTQRWLWSVRRWQ
+1893 LE
-1907 V
+1907 

>member
-1 MRRAAACPRA
+1 
-11 GAEPYGSRHLVPPT
+11 
-25 PIVVRSMRLP
+25 
-35 TPSRARVRALLLL
+35 
-48 LPFLL
+48 
-53 QLGPARPFKLNVP
+53 
-66 KVLLP
+66 
-71 FSRELRVPF
+71 FSR
-80 VLEAEGGCY
+80 
-89 AWYSTRHDTVTIEPI
+89 YSTRHDTVTIEPI
-104 YENVTTCSQ
+104 YENGTTCSQ

-178 VEGNTFSSLSG
+178 IEGNTFSSLSG
-189 MTFEWSIA
+189 MRFEWSIA
-197 KDDDMESLELSSKIR
+197 KDDDMEGLELSSKIR
-212 ILKYSEADYSPPD
+212 ILKYSEAEYSPPD
-225 YIVEMERAEKQGD
+225 YIVEMETAEKQGD
-238 KILVSGIKT
+238 RILVSGIKT
-247 GAAIIKVRIQEPI
+247 GAAVIKVRIQEPA

-276 IFLVPSYDIYLLI
+276 IFLIPSYDIYLLV

-302 GKITEVELPLEH
+302 GKITEVELPFEY
-314 YELELHDHILTRGGS
+314 YELELRDSIVAPGGS
-329 ELTPVAKLDKDTAT
+329 DVIPVAKLDVDTVT
-343 VTARQLGQISLVFVH
+343 VTAIQLGQISLVFVH

-376 VEAGFIGFTVYPGD
+376 VEAGFLGFTVQPGD
-390 RWVLEVKQ
+390 RWVLEVKRA
-398 TYTVT
+398 YTVT

-437 VNGSYHIVQVLKD
+437 DNGSYHVVQVLKD

-461 VLQAGSEDYLPIPIS
+461 VLLQTGSEDYLPVPIS
-476 HEQEVKIHLPIK
+476 HEQEVKIYLPIK

-494 AFPHHPME
+494 AFPHHPLE
-502 ILYRHKVQVEGGS
+502 ILYRYKVQVEGGS

-535 VTAGVVRGQSTV
+535 VTAGMVRGQSTV

-583 QILEVPLMMYHTDRE
+583 QVLEVPLMMYHTDRE
-598 TRETIAFTDCSLLAL
+598 TRETIAFTDCSLLSL
-613 DISMDKQGVFI
+613 DIGMDKQGVFI

-632 PGLTFCSSIQLAA
+632 PGLAFCSSIQLAA
-645 KSLGHTLVM
+645 KSLGHTLVRAS
-654 VSATVFQEYFETSA
+654 VTVFQEYFETSA
-668 TFAAYEPLKS
+668 TFAAYEPLKAL
-678 INPVAVAL
+678 NPVQVAL
-686 VTWQSAKQMVF
+686 VTWQAVKQMVF

-712 LELIMEHEEKI
+712 LELTVEHEGKI
-723 EVTQVRLPTKR
+723 EVTQVRLPTTR

-739 IYRTVCLE
+739 IYRILCLE

-753 TFRVGN
+753 TLQVGN

-768 AVEMVQVTFICAHP
+768 AVETVQVTFICAHP

-792 IAAGAHHCPLPQHN
+792 IAAGAQPCPLPQHN

-816 NTVLELAM
+816 NTVLELAV

-845 NETLAHFTDSKSMQ
+845 NETLARFTDSRSMQ

-892 FVRYSERGSPR
+892 FVKYSQRGSPR
-903 EVSNLPTS
+903 EVTNLPTS
-911 TAVELILVEDVSVVP
+911 TSVELLLVEDVTVVP
-926 DNATIYNHP
+926 GNATIYNHP
-935 AVKEVFDLVEGSGYF
+935 AVKEIFDLVEGSGYF
-950 LVNSSEEEM
+950 LVNNSEKET
-959 VNTTYLEAESAIKVI
+959 VNTTYRETESAIEII
-974 PLHPGSLTLEVYD
+974 PLQPGSLILEVYD
-987 LCLAFLGSS
+987 LCLAFLGPA
-996 TVYLRV
+996 TVSLRV

-1021 ILVSVRVLGFHR
+1021 VLASVRVLGFHR
-1033 HPFRSKYFKYM
+1033 HPFQSKYFKYM
-1044 KLKLQA
+1044 KLRLQA
-1050 ASPIVT
+1050 ASAIVT
-1056 LVRMEQVGEYSEV
+1056 LVLMEEVGEYSEV
-1069 YVLRAVTIGQTTVV
+1069 YMLRAVAVGQTTLV
-1083 AMACDKMER
+1083 ATAWDKMGR
-1092 KFTSTPRKV
+1092 KFTSSPRKV
-1101 EVFPPFKLIPEEM
+1101 EVRMLPMCLPAPVSSVCFNL
-1114 TLIPH
+1114 L
-1119 NMMQVMS
+1119 QVMS

-1145 AVVNRLGQVT
+1145 AEVNRLGQVV
-1155 AKAVGTAIIQGTI
+1155 AKALGTATIQGTI

-1176 KVIVFS
+1176 KIIVFS
-1182 QGQVELEVVQ
+1182 KGQVGLQVVQ

-1222 TPFSFGNANP
+1222 TPFAFGNANP
-1232 GLIFHWSLSKRD
+1232 GLKFHWSMSKRD

-1254 VSLQVLPANNFA
+1254 VSLQVLPENNFA
-1266 MVVYTKAAG
+1266 MVVHTKAAG

-1285 LNVSAGQFEGNI
+1285 LNVSAGQLEGNL

-1309 DKLLLFSPECPAE
+1309 DKLLLFSPECPTE
-1322 QILMSTNSQLKLY
+1322 QILMSTNSQLKLHA
-1335 TNREGAASVSSQI
+1335 NRPREGAALVSSQI
-1348 LQCFPNSSVIEENG
+1348 LQCFPNSSVIEEHG

-1369 AITGTAVLEVTS
+1369 PVTGTAVLEVTS

-1391 ITGVRVAPVSYLR
+1391 LTGVRVAPVSYLR

-1413 AGSPA
+1413 TSSTS

-1435 DNIGEN
+1435 DNIGEK

-1455 DDLLLIRPGNKN
+1455 DDLLLIRPGTRN
-1467 YTYIAQAVNRGV
+1467 YTYVAQAVNRGV
-1479 TLLGIWDEKRPGMA
+1479 TVLGIWDEKHPGMA
-1493 DYIHVPVEHVIEPDL
+1493 DYVHVSVEHAIQPEL

-1517 ICFSTPLVNQEG
+1517 ICFSTPLVSHEG
-1529 EPGLWQIS
+1529 EPGLWQVS
-1537 PPGILETDSVSGAA
+1537 PTGILQTDPVSGAA
-1551 FVRHAGTATIFH
+1551 FVKNAGTATIFH

-1572 REVVVNGSSRLSLHL
+1572 REVVVNGSTRLSLTL
-1587 GPKSYLTNTMN
+1587 GPKSYLTNTLN
-1598 SSEFWVFVATSSAG
+1598 SSEFWVFVATGSAG

-1626 ITNLLLPES
+1626 VTHLLRPES
-1635 HLLCQVEFSHTV
+1635 HLLCQVEFSSTV

-1652 RKVFHVRSHFSIE
+1652 SKVF
-1665 KGLYAC
+1665 
-1671 IITAKPQSDEVLLAL
+1671 
-1686 SFAEAS
+1686 
-1692 VYVMVCLF
+1692 
-1700 SEQNKDGMQRIL
+1700 
-1712 VPFLPAFYVNQS
+1712 
-1724 ELVFSS
+1724 
-1730 EQLNGK
+1730 
-1736 IRVLG
+1736 
-1741 AEKVLEKLEVRPN
+1741 
-1754 CPVVIVRQPERSPNM
+1754 
-1769 PGLVSYPVSV
+1769 
-1779 ANLTSLQ
+1779 
-1786 QMAAPVL
+1786 
-1793 INLSCIL
+1793 
-1800 TGQSVTIT
+1800 
-1808 VRVLAGQHMFGPCNE
+1808 
-1823 AGIVQQLMGSYQI
+1823 
-1836 LLFTLFAVL
+1836 
-1845 ASTAVIFLTYSAF
+1845 
-1858 LTRMQTVPVV
+1858 
-1868 YVPTTATLQTG
+1868 
-1879 YSYPPVGTQQHNGR
+1879 
-1893 NRTQRWLWSVRRWQ
+1893 
-1907 V
+1907 